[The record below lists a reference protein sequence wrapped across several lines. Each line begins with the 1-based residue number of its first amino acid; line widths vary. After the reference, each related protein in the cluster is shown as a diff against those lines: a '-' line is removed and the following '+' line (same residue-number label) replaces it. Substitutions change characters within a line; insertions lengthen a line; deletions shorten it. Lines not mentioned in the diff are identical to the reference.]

1 VTHELNSSWL
11 RRATYS
17 GGYLAVSMGA
27 GDDPSRWRD
36 YTYKAPCWIV
46 GVLTGWSAQGTS
58 VGKLW
63 PRLARFVEQVEG
75 ATSDLDL
82 SAALAASLEAA

>member
-1 VTHELNSSWL
+1 MATHTLNSSWL

-17 GGYLAVSMGA
+17 GGYLTLTMGE
-27 GDDPSRWRD
+27 RD
-36 YTYKAPCWIV
+36 YTYRAPSWVV
-46 GVLTGWSAQGTS
+46 GVLTGWSAQGAS

-63 PRLARFVEQVEG
+63 PKLARFVERVEG